1 VSGKIIV
8 LRHPFRSDREILP
21 GVSGTVSDALTIAG
35 VDFALVIVNDEA
47 VEDFDAPVT
56 PEDTVIIRAV
66 PQGGVG
72 DAIRGIGDDIADGV
86 GDFVDGVGDTI
97 SDIGDGIYDFFHTI
111 YVGFDLML
119 QGLGWLI
126 QRSFRNWLGV
136 KELSFDPGSDQR
148 LPSIRGSRNQGVPWG
163 PIPVLLGRHYM
174 APPLATR
181 PYAELRGDEQ
191 YFRQL
196 FVLGYGPMS
205 LSDIRIGE
213 TPIGDFEGVTQQV
226 RASGAQLSQPVTIVP
241 NVVDEEVVNVK
252 LDNAFISRTTSLETT
267 EISVEINFPR
277 GAVRFDDQGNRQN
290 TSVEVVVQCK
300 PFSGGSWAT
309 VHTFTVTSR
318 DSKQIRKAVT
328 FTPPAGDAAGQYD
341 VQVRRVTALN
351 EDNNK
356 INDDVYWASM
366 RSFVNQDP
374 VNNNLH
380 GTVARMGLQ
389 IKATDQLNGAVS
401 QLNMVGS
408 AIVPDYAG
416 TGSGSSVWVAG
427 ETQNPASLYLYVLR
441 GNAAARPVDDDEI
454 DWAAFESWHAFCETN
469 DFKYSDYV
477 QSKTSVSEL
486 LTFIAGAGRAQPAR
500 RDGKYSV
507 IVDRPRSTA
516 VQMFT
521 PRNSHGFSAMKVF
534 DDEPHAIKIQFVNED
549 NGYQQDECF
558 VYADGY
564 GIGNATQFET
574 ITLRGVTRYDQAWK
588 EGRYRMAVRKLRP
601 EVYTLNVDIEHFV
614 ATRGDL
620 VKVQNDVILVGI
632 TSGRVKGLVTSG
644 SDITGIEIDEAV
656 SPPVGETCAVR
667 LRLADGSFVVQ
678 DVTNTPGFETTTLT
692 FSAPVVGV
700 VEGDLFAFGV
710 SGKETGDYLI
720 MAVSPGDDMTA
731 QLTLVDYSPEV
742 YDADTGTIPA
752 FDSNVTPPAD
762 IKIEPP
768 GLSIVAVW
776 SDDTAAIPSPD
787 GSLTQTMVVAWS
799 IPETLFDIEW
809 VEVSWRIS
817 GGDEAWTRHEVSAG
831 ESSYGIPGVI
841 PGQTY
846 AIQLRAV
853 TNDRIRGP
861 YVQTTH
867 VVTGADNSL
876 IPGGLPTYDDLDNG
890 WTSTNGT
897 TTPAQLILSA
907 KSYLRTVGL
916 SWTGQTNLTNWQQY
930 EVQVTDD
937 PTAVADPTM
946 VDWYSLNSD
955 GTSWNGVLDE
965 VTVVYGTVILHQAIP
980 HEGTAAD
987 PTSRQLWYRVRQRT
1001 KVDDVSPWSEVAAAQ
1016 TNPATSEDIAAE
1028 SVTAEKIDALSVFGQ
1043 DIEVGAQIRAKFSP
1057 AGNPIDENGD
1067 EIPIEEA
1074 TAGFHLSQNGKLQ
1087 AINADLFGKLRT
1099 GADAAQD
1106 AKVAIADGSG
1116 ITAGPTF
1123 DGSGINDLVILGEG
1137 TVAGEWEVE
1146 ISTFV
1151 PPTQLPY
1158 WRVKPSLKGS
1168 VPFTYLAGNN
1178 PVSYYGAYDYSSLSF
1193 VVLSGN
1199 KSGMPQNVYVYL
1211 TASSYEPISG
1221 SPPYPGYTITVDEW
1235 GTSPLSSWTTPGI
1248 DKFRWRKDGGAW
1260 SSEIEIPSSL
1270 SYLIPGSEITIGF
1283 STRFGHTVG
1292 DSWTFTQAATRALSI
1307 RDVNGD
1313 EFFSASA
1320 GSVYYQGR
1328 LLISSGQ
1335 FYPTLMGTEGLDAT
1349 QITSSKCYYQRVGD
1363 FVQIYGAIRTD
1374 GTDGIVAGD
1383 SLQVDMNLP
1392 WEPRN
1397 VHSSSLFKMA
1407 GSFFLY
1413 GKVGGSANAEG
1424 HIVGNDSMFW
1434 FEIMAVTNTVTCS
1447 GPWFFQGTYRIA

>member
-72 DAIRGIGDDIADGV
+72 DAIGDIGEGIADGV

-97 SDIGDGIYDFFHTI
+97 SNIGDGIYDFFHTI

-119 QGLGWLI
+119 QGLGWLL
-126 QRSFRNWLGV
+126 QRSLRNWLGV
-136 KELSFDPGSDQR
+136 KDLSFDPGSDQR

-196 FVLGYGPMS
+196 FVLGYGPMA
-205 LSDIRIGE
+205 LTDIRIGE
-213 TPIGDFEGVTQQV
+213 TPIGDFEAVTQQV

-252 LDNAFISRTTSLETT
+252 LDNTFISRTTSLETT

-277 GAVRFDDQGNRQN
+277 GAVRFDDEGNRQN

-300 PFSGGSWAT
+300 PFTGGSWAT

-328 FTPPAGDAAGQYD
+328 FTPPATDAAGQYD

-356 INDDVYWASM
+356 ISDDVYWASM

-408 AIVPDYAG
+408 AIVPDYVG
-416 TGSGSSVWVAG
+416 TGSGSSAWVAG

-441 GNAAARPVDDDEI
+441 GNAAARPVDDGEI
-454 DWAAFESWHAFCETN
+454 DWATFESWHAFCETN

-521 PRNSHGFSAMKVF
+521 SRNSHGFSATKVF
-534 DDEPHAIKIQFVNED
+534 GDEPHALKIQFVNED
-549 NGYQQDECF
+549 NGYQPDECV

-564 GIGNATQFET
+564 SIGNATQFET
-574 ITLRGVTRYDQAWK
+574 ITLRGVTRYNQAWK

-620 VKVQNDVILVGI
+620 VKVQSDVILVGI

-678 DVTNTPGFETTTLT
+678 DVTNTPGVETTTLT

-742 YDADTGTIPA
+742 YNADTGTIPA

-762 IKIEPP
+762 IKTEPP

-799 IPETLFDIEW
+799 IPETLFNIEW

-853 TNDRIRGP
+853 TDDRIRGP

-897 TTPAQLILSA
+897 TTPAQLTISA

-937 PTAVADPTM
+937 PTAVTDQTA

-955 GTSWNGVLDE
+955 GTSWNGALDE
-965 VTVVYGTVILHQAIP
+965 VTVVYGTGILHQAIP
-980 HEGTAAD
+980 HDGTAAD

-1016 TNPATSEDIAAE
+1016 TNPATGEDIAAGA
-1028 SVTAEKIDALSVFGQ
+1028 VTADKVDAASVFGQ
-1043 DIEVGAQIRAKFSP
+1043 DIQVGAQIRAKFSP

-1099 GADAAQD
+1099 GANAAMD
-1106 AKVAIADGSG
+1106 AKVAVADGSG

-1123 DGSGINDLVILGEG
+1123 DGSGINDLLILGEG
-1137 TVAGEWEVE
+1137 SVAGEWEVE

-1199 KSGMPQNVYVYL
+1199 KSGMPKNVYVYL

-1283 STRFGHTVG
+1283 STRTGHTVG
-1292 DSWTFTQAATRALSI
+1292 DSWTFTQDATRALSI

-1328 LLISSGQ
+1328 LLISIGQ

-1349 QITSSKCYYQRVGD
+1349 QITSSECYYQRVGD

-1374 GTDGIVAGD
+1374 GTDAIVAGD

-1397 VHSSSLFKMA
+1397 VHSSGLFKMA

-1413 GKVGGSANAEG
+1413 GTVGGSANAEG

-1434 FEIMAVTNTVTCS
+1434 FETMAVTNTVNCS

>member
-72 DAIRGIGDDIADGV
+72 DAIGDIGEGIADGV

-97 SDIGDGIYDFFHTI
+97 SNIGDGIYDFFHTI

-119 QGLGWLI
+119 QGLGWLL
-126 QRSFRNWLGV
+126 QRSLRNWLGV
-136 KELSFDPGSDQR
+136 KDLSFDPGSDQR

-196 FVLGYGPMS
+196 FVLGYGPMA
-205 LSDIRIGE
+205 LTDIRIGE
-213 TPIGDFEGVTQQV
+213 TPIGDFEAVTQQV

-252 LDNAFISRTTSLETT
+252 LDNTFISRTTSLETT

-277 GAVRFDDQGNRQN
+277 GAVRFDDEGNRQN

-300 PFSGGSWAT
+300 PFTGGSWAT

-328 FTPPAGDAAGQYD
+328 FTPPATDAAGQYD

-356 INDDVYWASM
+356 ISDDVYWASM

-408 AIVPDYAG
+408 AIVPDYVG
-416 TGSGSSVWVAG
+416 TGSGSSAWVAG

-441 GNAAARPVDDDEI
+441 GNAAARPVDDGEI
-454 DWAAFESWHAFCETN
+454 DWATFESWHAFCETN

-521 PRNSHGFSAMKVF
+521 SRNSHGFSATKVF
-534 DDEPHAIKIQFVNED
+534 GDEPHALKIQFVNED
-549 NGYQQDECF
+549 NGYQPDECV

-564 GIGNATQFET
+564 SIGNATQFET
-574 ITLRGVTRYDQAWK
+574 ITLRGVTRYNQAWK

-620 VKVQNDVILVGI
+620 VKVQSDVILVGI

-678 DVTNTPGFETTTLT
+678 DVTNTPGVETTTLT

-742 YDADTGTIPA
+742 YNADTGTIPA

-762 IKIEPP
+762 IKTEPP

-799 IPETLFDIEW
+799 IPETLFNIEW

-853 TNDRIRGP
+853 TDDRIRGP

-876 IPGGLPTYDDLDNG
+876 IPGGSRRTT
-890 WTSTNGT
+890 TST
-897 TTPAQLILSA
+897 
-907 KSYLRTVGL
+907 
-916 SWTGQTNLTNWQQY
+916 
-930 EVQVTDD
+930 TDG
-937 PTAVADPTM
+937 PP
-946 VDWYSLNSD
+946 
-955 GTSWNGVLDE
+955 
-965 VTVVYGTVILHQAIP
+965 
-980 HEGTAAD
+980 
-987 PTSRQLWYRVRQRT
+987 
-1001 KVDDVSPWSEVAAAQ
+1001 
-1016 TNPATSEDIAAE
+1016 
-1028 SVTAEKIDALSVFGQ
+1028 
-1043 DIEVGAQIRAKFSP
+1043 
-1057 AGNPIDENGD
+1057 
-1067 EIPIEEA
+1067 
-1074 TAGFHLSQNGKLQ
+1074 
-1087 AINADLFGKLRT
+1087 RT
-1099 GADAAQD
+1099 GRQ
-1106 AKVAIADGSG
+1106 
-1116 ITAGPTF
+1116 
-1123 DGSGINDLVILGEG
+1123 
-1137 TVAGEWEVE
+1137 
-1146 ISTFV
+1146 
-1151 PPTQLPY
+1151 
-1158 WRVKPSLKGS
+1158 
-1168 VPFTYLAGNN
+1168 
-1178 PVSYYGAYDYSSLSF
+1178 
-1193 VVLSGN
+1193 
-1199 KSGMPQNVYVYL
+1199 
-1211 TASSYEPISG
+1211 
-1221 SPPYPGYTITVDEW
+1221 
-1235 GTSPLSSWTTPGI
+1235 
-1248 DKFRWRKDGGAW
+1248 
-1260 SSEIEIPSSL
+1260 
-1270 SYLIPGSEITIGF
+1270 
-1283 STRFGHTVG
+1283 
-1292 DSWTFTQAATRALSI
+1292 
-1307 RDVNGD
+1307 
-1313 EFFSASA
+1313 
-1320 GSVYYQGR
+1320 
-1328 LLISSGQ
+1328 
-1335 FYPTLMGTEGLDAT
+1335 
-1349 QITSSKCYYQRVGD
+1349 
-1363 FVQIYGAIRTD
+1363 
-1374 GTDGIVAGD
+1374 
-1383 SLQVDMNLP
+1383 
-1392 WEPRN
+1392 PRR
-1397 VHSSSLFKMA
+1397 S
-1407 GSFFLY
+1407 
-1413 GKVGGSANAEG
+1413 
-1424 HIVGNDSMFW
+1424 
-1434 FEIMAVTNTVTCS
+1434 
-1447 GPWFFQGTYRIA
+1447 